1 MYTLRTI
8 LASEALLILTS
19 AVYGM
24 VTPEALIYGLT
35 GETFSE
41 AASAIPWMCSLA
53 ASVALLQIASVDD
66 IRRRSFRALMQARL
80 VGDLMLVSS
89 VVLHDDVSIRY
100 LSIVAITLVYSATRV
115 YALVLVDEPEL
126 TGDFA

>member
-1 MYTLRTI
+1 
-8 LASEALLILTS
+8 
-19 AVYGM
+19 
-24 VTPEALIYGLT
+24 
-35 GETFSE
+35 
-41 AASAIPWMCSLA
+41 
-53 ASVALLQIASVDD
+53 
-66 IRRRSFRALMQARL
+66 

>member
-1 MYTLRTI
+1 
-8 LASEALLILTS
+8 
-19 AVYGM
+19 
-24 VTPEALIYGLT
+24 
-35 GETFSE
+35 
-41 AASAIPWMCSLA
+41 MCSLA